1 MRSTW
6 SSLTDMVSIRVLCAG
21 VCMLAAAV
29 LAHGQTWS
37 PGKPV
42 RFIVPQVAGGGADA
56 IGRVIA
62 AGLSERIGQPLLVDN
77 RPGANG
83 GVGAEALLRAPADG
97 YSLLL
102 VFTSLMALNP
112 AVYDKVPY
120 DSIADFRPLG
130 SVCEVPLV
138 MIASLSVEASN
149 AAELVALARAK
160 PNLVFAA
167 SSGNGAFSH
176 LLVEMLNSRAGIR
189 LTHVPFKGEAPAVQH
204 LMSNQGQAIY
214 IGTPVLA
221 IPNVNAGRIKALAVT
236 TARRM
241 EQLPN
246 VASLSEQ
253 GVGDFNE
260 SFWYGIAA
268 AAGTPAGVAD
278 AYDRHVG
285 DLARAPGVQ
294 QGLGKLGCAPMALN
308 GRDFAARIKADLA
321 KYSAIAKSVGMKVD

>member
-1 MRSTW
+1 
-6 SSLTDMVSIRVLCAG
+6 MVSIRVLCTG
-21 VCMLAAAV
+21 LAIVAV
-29 LAHGQTWS
+29 ASLAHAQSWS

-42 RFIVPQVAGGGADA
+42 RFIIPQVAGGGADA

-62 AGLSERIGQPLLVDN
+62 AGISERIGQSVVVDN

-83 GVGAEALLRAPADG
+83 GVGAEALIRSPADG
-97 YSLLL
+97 HSLLL

-120 DSIADFRPLG
+120 DSIRDFRPLG
-130 SVCEVPLV
+130 AVCEVPLV

-149 AAELVALARAK
+149 AAELVALAKAK
-160 PNLVFAA
+160 PNAVFAA

-176 LLVEMLNSRAGIR
+176 LLVEMLNTRAGIR

-204 LMSNQGQAIY
+204 LLSNQGQVIY
-214 IGTPVLA
+214 IGTPALA
-221 IPNVNAGRIKALAVT
+221 ISNVNAGKIKALGVT

-246 VASLSEQ
+246 VPSLSEQ

-260 SFWYGIAA
+260 SFWYGIVA
-268 AAGTPAGVAD
+268 AAGTPANIAD
-278 AYDRHVG
+278 AYDRHIG
-285 DLARAPGVQ
+285 DLARATSVVQ
-294 QGLGKLGCAPMALN
+294 SLGKLGCGPMPLAAA
-308 GRDFAARIKADLA
+308 DFAERIKVDLS

>member
-1 MRSTW
+1 VV
-6 SSLTDMVSIRVLCAG
+6 LIRVLCG
-21 VCMLAAAV
+21 GLMIAAAAS
-29 LAHGQTWS
+29 LAHAQSWS

-42 RFIVPQVAGGGADA
+42 RFIIPQVAGGGADA
-56 IGRVIA
+56 IGRLIA
-62 AGLSERIGQPLLVDN
+62 AALAERLGQPLVVDN

-83 GVGAEALLRAPADG
+83 GVGAEALIRSPADG
-97 YSLLL
+97 HNLLL

-112 AVYDKVPY
+112 AVYDKVAY
-120 DSIADFRPLG
+120 DSIRDFRPLG
-130 SVCEVPLV
+130 AVCEVPLV

-149 AAELVALARAK
+149 AAELVALAKSK
-160 PNLVFAA
+160 PNAVFAA

-204 LMSNQGQAIY
+204 LLGNQGQVIY
-214 IGTPVLA
+214 IGTPALA
-221 IPNVNAGRIKALAVT
+221 ISNVNAGKIKALGVT

-246 VASLSEQ
+246 VPSLAEQ

-260 SFWYGIAA
+260 SFWYGIVAL
-268 AAGTPAGVAD
+268 AGTPANIAD
-278 AYDRHVG
+278 TYDRQIG
-285 DLARAPGVQ
+285 DLARAPAVVQ
-294 QGLGKLGCAPMALN
+294 SLGKLGCGPMPLAAAQ
-308 GRDFAARIKADLA
+308 FAERIKADLS